1 VKSDLSAVALFD
13 NTFLL
18 EQRFTL
24 DLDISIEPYLV
35 SRIQDENMKKK
46 SIIRIFEEIFFIALT
61 KIRKMPMLWY
71 VYKWTFQL

>member
-35 SRIQDENMKKK
+35 SSIQDENMKKK

-61 KIRKMPMLWY
+61 
-71 VYKWTFQL
+71 